1 MNKRDIFI
9 GGAWP
14 YANYFLHVGHLAA
27 LLPGD
32 LLAKYYRGK
41 GDNVIYVSGSDCH
54 GTPITERAKKEGVEP
69 NQIAEYYHTE
79 FAKTFDRLG
88 FEYDEYS
95 TTMSEHHKEYVKEK
109 FKKMIENGYIYEKEV
124 EQDYCDECKT
134 FLSDREIEGIC
145 PHCGGKSTGDQCDK
159 CGASLDST
167 EVLDKHCKKCHS
179 KTILKNNKH
188 LYFKLTEFENGLQ
201 ELINKNKLTWRKN
214 ALGEAQKY
222 IDMGLVDRAATR
234 QLDWGV
240 EVPVEGYEDKR
251 IYVWIEAVLGYL
263 SVGEEVAKSR
273 GIDFDKFLSDD
284 NANLKT
290 YYVHGKDN
298 IPFHTTIY
306 PALLLSLKENY
317 RLPDYIVSSAYVNLN
332 NEKMSKSKGNLITT
346 NELLDMFE
354 SDTLRFYF
362 SFKGPE
368 TNDMNCSI
376 DDIIQTH
383 NKFLVG
389 MLGNFVNRNL
399 SFIKKK
405 FDGNITEGT
414 IDEKIKEATNKTY
427 HLAGEYFEKGEI
439 KNAVTSIMEYVN
451 LANKYYD
458 SREPWKQ
465 VKENISDFNDT
476 TYTCLYMIAN
486 LSNLIEPVLPNAS
499 TKIKRMLNLNPYKW
513 EEEMIS
519 GDYKL
524 TDVEIL
530 YNRLEEKKTELVSDN
545 SKKR

>member
-95 TTMSEHHKEYVKEK
+95 STMSEHHKEYVKEK

-222 IDMGLVDRAATR
+222 IDIGLVDRAATR

-240 EVPVEGYEDKR
+240 EVPVKGYEDKR

-332 NEKMSKSKGNLITT
+332 NEKMSKSKGNLITA

-389 MLGNFVNRNL
+389 MLGNFINRNL

-427 HLAGEYFEKGEI
+427 HLVGEYFEKGEI
-439 KNAVTSIMEYVN
+439 KNAVTAIMEYVN

-524 TDVEIL
+524 ADVEIL
-530 YNRLEEKKTELVSDN
+530 
-545 SKKR
+545 

>member
-69 NQIAEYYHTE
+69 YQIAEYYHTE

-332 NEKMSKSKGNLITT
+332 NEKMSKSKGNLITA

-476 TYTCLYMIAN
+476 TYTCLYIIAN